1 MRLLLDQ
8 GLPRS
13 TALAITVQNKVLQV
27 IEEGLEAEHVGDIGL
42 AGADDRTIL
51 AHALGHDQIVVTLD
65 ADFHAQL
72 ALSGARGPSVIRI
85 RVEGLKAEP
94 LAGLLVAVVERCEG
108 DLRSGAMIT
117 VTESSVRVR
126 RLPLVR

>member
-13 TALAITVQNKVLQV
+13 TPIHLRTS
-27 IEEGLEAEHVGDIGL
+27 GHEAEHAGDIGL
-42 AGADDRTIL
+42 STADDVTLL
-51 AHALGHDQIVVTLD
+51 AHALARGQIVVTLD

-72 ALSGARGPSVIRI
+72 ALSGASGPSVIRI
-85 RVEGLKAEP
+85 RIEGLKAGQ
-94 LAGLLVAVVERCEG
+94 LAELLQLVLEQCAD
-108 DLRSGAMIT
+108 DLQSGAMVT

-126 RLPLVR
+126 RLPLARP